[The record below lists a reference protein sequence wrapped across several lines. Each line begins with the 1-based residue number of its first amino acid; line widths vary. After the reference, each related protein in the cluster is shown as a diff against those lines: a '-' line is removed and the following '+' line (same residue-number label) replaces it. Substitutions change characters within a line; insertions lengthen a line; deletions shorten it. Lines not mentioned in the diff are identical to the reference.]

1 MTTSYHISYGLTSK
15 TLTKAAKN
23 THTSIQYTTQTDN
36 GHQSLKLK
44 ELSLS
49 RTTGFTEYNSLYDKL
64 LLVQYM
70 SLRAPLTQ
78 KFMLTYKQLQNHPQH
93 SGNTCTM
100 LLSAGS
106 VPFQAY
112 TSKTIMN
119 KTYQSPKKYLTTS
132 TTLHT

>member
-1 MTTSYHISYGLTSK
+1 MTTSYHISHGLTSK
-15 TLTKAAKN
+15 TLTKTAKN

-49 RTTGFTEYNSLYDKL
+49 RTTGFTEYNSYYDKL

-78 KFMLTYKQLQNHPQH
+78 KFMLTSTNNYKTTH
-93 SGNTCTM
+93 SILGTHALCC
-100 LLSAGS
+100 
-106 VPFQAY
+106 FQQGQFHFRLIHR
-112 TSKTIMN
+112 K
-119 KTYQSPKKYLTTS
+119 Q
-132 TTLHT
+132 